1 MKRHFSVTAISG
13 TTHDIS
19 SSQKFRIL
27 YNYTDMITR
36 LAQVALRDT
45 LSDCSSIPLRRI
57 SRPGTSRL
65 PLCLPSLPIRQL
77 YTSLPRQ
84 QKQTPAA
91 AHIDAELVHPAT
103 PPPAIAPK
111 RDILDKVLPRWAA
124 GAKPYLLLTRIDK
137 PIGSVL
143 LYWPCGRWYLMKC
156 VVLSAGRYSLSWS
169 LQAELSAWSITMAS
183 TVHHLPIT
191 TPLFYMG
198 LFGVGAV
205 VMRGAG
211 CTINDMWDEKFDRA
225 VGESRRSQN
234 I

>member
-1 MKRHFSVTAISG
+1 
-13 TTHDIS
+13 
-19 SSQKFRIL
+19 
-27 YNYTDMITR
+27 MITR
-36 LAQVALRDT
+36 LAQVGLRDT
-45 LSDCSSIPLRRI
+45 LPSCSPTPLRRI
-57 SRPGTSRL
+57 SRPGPSRI
-65 PLCLPSLPIRQL
+65 PPCLPSLPVRQL
-77 YTSLPRQ
+77 YTSLPRP
-84 QKQTPAA
+84 QKDTPAA
-91 AHIDAELVHPAT
+91 THIEAELVHPAT
-103 PPPAIAPK
+103 PPPAIAPT

-124 GAKPYLLLTRIDK
+124 RAKPYLLLTRIDK

-169 LQAELSAWSITMAS
+169 LQADSSAWSITMAS

-225 VGESRRSQN
+225 VGESRRLQN